1 MSSLATPL
9 AVVFLL
15 AIASWL
21 TLNTVKSM
29 RNEKEIARLVS
40 TVEAL
45 RTSSRER
52 QDLEAATDRNL
63 EEELRN
69 LRAELTSGAKAIRK
83 EIAAAAATA
92 PTKDELTTLEGRIQ
106 AQEQTASQ
114 LTHSTQTVGR
124 QTTELFDRLTTH
136 QQESLEVH
144 ARVNDTTYVLQALV
158 AQVVAFK
165 EEYATHAAHPVHHLS
180 LIHI

>member
-21 TLNTVKSM
+21 TLNTMKSM

-83 EIAAAAATA
+83 EIAAAA
-92 PTKDELTTLEGRIQ
+92 RR
-106 AQEQTASQ
+106 SQ
-114 LTHSTQTVGR
+114 PRTSSPHSKAVSRRRSR
-124 QTTELFDRLTTH
+124 QRR
-136 QQESLEVH
+136 S
-144 ARVNDTTYVLQALV
+144 
-158 AQVVAFK
+158 
-165 EEYATHAAHPVHHLS
+165 
-180 LIHI
+180 